1 MLVTRL
7 VLLPMTRSRFCAER
21 HVARDTGRWYSWLMP
36 GNQTIRQPVNLR
48 TETSRV
54 GKRGA
59 IVVPARMRKKFGI
72 QEGSLVIAEERD
84 DGILIRPAVAVPVE
98 IYTPERVAE
107 FLLSNAVDATDYA
120 KAVRAVRK
128 LGIDPRT
135 VAHHR
140 PRR

>member
-1 MLVTRL
+1 
-7 VLLPMTRSRFCAER
+7 
-21 HVARDTGRWYSWLMP
+21 MP
-36 GNQTIRQPVNLR
+36 DNPTVRKSAGTR

-59 IVVPARMRKKFGI
+59 IVVPARMRRKFGI
-72 QEGSLVIAEERD
+72 EEGSLVIAEERD

-98 IYTPERVAE
+98 IYTPARVAE
-107 FLLSNAVDATDYA
+107 FLLSNAVDARDYRA
-120 KAVRAVRK
+120 AVRAVRK

-140 PRR
+140 RPRR